1 MLSNS
6 LNLMEQPNK
15 LRFHRIHPDA
25 RLPTRATSLSAGL
38 DLFLIEDVQI
48 DPNCRVACR
57 VGLSVEIPQ
66 GYYGRIAPRS
76 GLATKFG
83 IDVLAGV
90 IDSDY
95 RGEII
100 CVLINHGD
108 SSATFKA
115 GDRIAQLVIE
125 CISLPMPEWSDNLA
139 TTDRANRGFGSSDG

>member
-1 MLSNS
+1 M
-6 LNLMEQPNK
+6 
-15 LRFHRIHPDA
+15 LRFLRLHPDA
-25 RLPTRATSLSAGL
+25 RLPARATSLSAGL
-38 DLFLIEDVQI
+38 DLYVIDSVQI
-48 DPNCRVACR
+48 DPSCRVACR
-57 VGLSVEIPQ
+57 TGLSVEIPQ

-108 SSATFKA
+108 SSVTFKT
-115 GDRIAQLVIE
+115 GDRVAQLIIE
-125 CISLPMPEWSDNLA
+125 SISLLTAEWADTLA
-139 TTDRANRGFGSSDG
+139 STDRSGGGFGSSGV